1 MLWRVVES
9 SFGGKENKNGAI
21 TETDMYHKRKF
32 LSNIILTIMIISTI
46 IPNRFITSIT
56 LMVLAT
62 LLQTSKTDLT
72 NQIL

>member
-21 TETDMYHKRKF
+21 TETDMYHERKF
-32 LSNIILTIMIISTI
+32 FSNIILTIMIISTI